1 MTTQKIVSGNGF
13 NEGGAVIN
21 TTGTGEYS
29 TLPNDAIERTA
40 VPADERRYGV
50 VEYVA
55 ISAGAAT
62 QELCPAVSGRQIEV
76 LSYVFIC
83 DDASAVTFKSGTTA
97 ISGAF
102 AMATYGGVSSPTGT
116 EEALMITAV
125 DEALNI
131 TNSNGNIA
139 AHVTYR
145 IVKWRLISQVAFLIL
160 ITKRSCYSQEPLS

>member
-1 MTTQKIVSGNGF
+1 MTTQKIVSGSGF
-13 NEGGAVIN
+13 NEGGAV
-21 TTGTGEYS
+21 TSSTATGES
-29 TLPNDAIERTA
+29 SALANGAFERAALP
-40 VPADERRYGV
+40 PDERRYGV

-62 QELCPAVSGRQIEV
+62 QELCPAIPGRQIEV

-83 DDASAVTFKSGTTA
+83 DDASTVTFKSGTTA

-116 EEALMITAV
+116 DEALMITAV
-125 DEALNI
+125 GEALNI

-139 AHVTYR
+139 GHVTYR
-145 IVKWRLISQVAFLIL
+145 IV
-160 ITKRSCYSQEPLS
+160 